1 MVDVARLAIEVD
13 ASQAV
18 VASKQLQTLQGSAG
32 KTEVATKKAAGSFR
46 MAGNG
51 VQMMGYQVQD
61 IAVQLG
67 MGTSPFIVLAQQG
80 SQIASIFGPGGAA
93 LGAILA
99 ISGAV
104 AGPLVSSL
112 MRSAETTDKMSEAIR
127 TLREEMNAITEQQTI
142 TALESETAKLQKGL
156 SMLASPIRDVRSEGE
171 DLLETVTGVSAGF
184 LSNSEL
190 IVAAQVRLRENNS
203 LIERQ
208 KGLIEEV
215 NQERMQE
222 FGPEA
227 SLFYQARWDAERKL
241 AAESLAADEMRL
253 QSRADTLK
261 QIESLELSQLS
272 ANERLTDTYLEQQ
285 YAINDALSQG
295 VISTE
300 EANALK
306 YQSDLEYAEKKQQL
320 DAQVIQ
326 AQMAANDAFLSAAQ
340 NLNNNLLAALEA
352 YGADSTKLGAAAI
365 VAQKGMMF
373 VQAIMAAELSAIQT
387 QAAYAALAAA
397 TANPALIG
405 VGATHAGVVRGM
417 GYASAALIAATEF
430 QPSFLGGGYTGS
442 GSRTGGV
449 DGMGGFNA
457 VLHPNEAVFDLTRG
471 TGMAVAD
478 GGGDR
483 QTVVNNYGAADGY
496 QVRTEQIGAKEV
508 ITIMKATFAND
519 MARGGSMYRA
529 LSGATRT
536 RRAAR

>member
-13 ASQAV
+13 ASQATA
-18 VASKQLQTLQGSAG
+18 ASKQLQNLQVSAG
-32 KTEVATKKAAGSFR
+32 KTEVATKKASGSFR

-51 VQMMGYQVQD
+51 IQMMGYQVQD
-61 IAVQLG
+61 VAVQLG
-67 MGTSPFIVLAQQG
+67 AGTSPFIVLAQQG
-80 SQIASIFGPGGAA
+80 SQIASVFGPGGAV

-99 ISGAV
+99 VSGAV

-112 MRSAETTDKMSEAIR
+112 MRSTETTDKMSEAIR
-127 TLREEMNAITEQQTI
+127 TLREEMNAVTEQQTI
-142 TALESETAKLQKGL
+142 KALESETEKLQKGL
-156 SMLASPIRDVRSEGE
+156 SMLASPIKDVRSEGE

-208 KGLIEEV
+208 KDLIAEV

-222 FGPEA
+222 FGPDS

-261 QIESLELSQLS
+261 QIEAINS
-272 ANERLTDTYLEQQ
+272 ATMDDNERLASSYQSQQ
-285 YAINDALSQG
+285 SSIASALAQG
-295 VISTE
+295 VIDTE
-300 EANALK
+300 EANRLK
-306 YQSDLEYAEKKQQL
+306 IASNERYTQQIEMQNEQQRQMEMQANQSTLSAYGDFFGNLAQIAAAGGKKQFDNWKML
-320 DAQVIQ
+320 ASAQ
-326 AQMAANDAFLSAAQ
+326 
-340 NLNNNLLAALEA
+340 
-352 YGADSTKLGAAAI
+352 AAI
-365 VAQKGMMF
+365 SASLAILNTLANPNIPYPLNIALAGSMGVLAGVQVAQIQQQEY
-373 VQAIMAAELSAIQT
+373 QAS
-387 QAAYAALAAA
+387 Y
-397 TANPALIG
+397 
-405 VGATHAGVVRGM
+405 
-417 GYASAALIAATEF
+417 
-430 QPSFLGGGYTGS
+430 LGGGYTGS

-449 DGMGGFNA
+449 DGMGGFPA
-457 VLHPNEAVFDLTRG
+457 ILHPNEAIFDMTRG
-471 TGMAVAD
+471 TGMAVSA
-478 GGGDR
+478 GSGER